1 MLIKARQIKSL
12 STSFVFHACCVC
24 TFRVGSILQGH
35 TERPQFLW
43 SHNSEKQQVFNHVTK
58 QTKHI
63 SIEAISLVRDL
74 VSHVCQR
81 VYINKERKRH
91 IPRQAIRL
99 LGIYKMRRCGHKIP
113 RVSILSIPSSCN
125 TSSCVTPTPLP
136 SPQHFISSSTM
147 SVPYQDRS
155 SKNQTC
161 CNNTDVPHLHKTG
174 ESLNAQKQ
182 YINLEEKGKK
192 EKQSES
198 LCYL

>member
-1 MLIKARQIKSL
+1 
-12 STSFVFHACCVC
+12 
-24 TFRVGSILQGH
+24 
-35 TERPQFLW
+35 
-43 SHNSEKQQVFNHVTK
+43 
-58 QTKHI
+58 
-63 SIEAISLVRDL
+63 
-74 VSHVCQR
+74 
-81 VYINKERKRH
+81 
-91 IPRQAIRL
+91 
-99 LGIYKMRRCGHKIP
+99 MRRCGHKIP

-155 SKNQTC
+155 SKTQTC

-192 EKQSES
+192 NTKREFMLPLECREHIHYAQIVAWSSPLWFLLLPSFTKRKKKQNLTFS
-198 LCYL
+198 LATLHSSHVNMVVNHWKITIRIAANIIPYHHPHTEQPMHTGTNK